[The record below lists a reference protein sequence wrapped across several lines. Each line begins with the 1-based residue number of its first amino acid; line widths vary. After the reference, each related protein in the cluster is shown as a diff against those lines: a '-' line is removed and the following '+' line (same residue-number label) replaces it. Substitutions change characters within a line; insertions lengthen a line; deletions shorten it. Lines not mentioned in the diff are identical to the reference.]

1 MSELIAFVFRD
12 QYRAPEVL
20 NELRRRDWA
29 WVKDLEDAMVI
40 TLNDA
45 GQARGHFS
53 VDLSKCGACGWA
65 RFWSSLLDR
74 TLFVPRTAGLI
85 EAANGL
91 CPSSRA
97 MSDARSDDPGESKE
111 AKWWSESLRDSVN
124 FQRDVAALM
133 APHGSAI
140 FLLLRA
146 GNAPVVLKQLRNY
159 GDTIVHTSV
168 SSEQD
173 NKMLTML
180 AEFGEPDHQYL
191 TNSV

>member
-20 NELRRRDWA
+20 NELRRRDWT
-29 WVKDLEDAMVI
+29 WVQDLDDAVVI

-74 TLFVPRTAGLI
+74 TLFVPRTAGLV

-91 CPSSRA
+91 CLSSRG
-97 MSDARSDDPGESKE
+97 MSHARSDDSKE
-111 AKWWSESLRDSVN
+111 AKWWSDSLRDSVN

-146 GNAPVVLKQLRNY
+146 ENAPVVLKQLRNY

-173 NKMLTML
+173 NKMLAML
-180 AEFGEPDHQYL
+180 AEFGEPDHQYS
-191 TNSV
+191 TN

>member
-1 MSELIAFVFRD
+1 
-12 QYRAPEVL
+12 
-20 NELRRRDWA
+20 
-29 WVKDLEDAMVI
+29 
-40 TLNDA
+40 
-45 GQARGHFS
+45 
-53 VDLSKCGACGWA
+53 
-65 RFWSSLLDR
+65 
-74 TLFVPRTAGLI
+74 
-85 EAANGL
+85 
-91 CPSSRA
+91 
-97 MSDARSDDPGESKE
+97 
-111 AKWWSESLRDSVN
+111 VN